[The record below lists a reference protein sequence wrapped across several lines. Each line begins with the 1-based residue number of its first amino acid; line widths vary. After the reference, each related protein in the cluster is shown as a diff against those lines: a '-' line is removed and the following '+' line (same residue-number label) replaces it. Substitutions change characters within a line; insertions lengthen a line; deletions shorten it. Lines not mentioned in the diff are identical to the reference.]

1 MSNNVVVVELLSKR
15 EDCIA
20 GNISL
25 NVVVAV
31 AVAVSDIQASLVS
44 INKKI
49 K

>member
-1 MSNNVVVVELLSKR
+1 MTKRVVVVELLNKR
-15 EDCIA
+15 DDCIA

-25 NVVVAV
+25 NVVV

-49 K
+49 